1 MKILL
6 KIFVLS
12 MIFTSCSE
20 FHDNI
25 KEQVQ
30 YIQCAKSAITDNN
43 FLSIKIS
50 KHSFY
55 NEIKDPTETFY
66 LIYHYDKKRPSFT
79 FINSDS
85 TRFMKFDNKNYYL
98 IDCNNREIAHVR
110 CSGNDGKDAYWIMKN
125 NTESAFREI
134 PYYHQLLG
142 NKFIISNY
150 LIHEKNTD
158 TTIRD
163 VNCRV
168 FVSKTPMAH
177 IYNRDTHNYDIPIQ
191 YSAHTYINTANNH
204 IDSVCVENITEN
216 NFKVKTT
223 YIVSDISYN
232 SKQAFLDSIFDFNNL
247 KYHAYSYHDENNL
260 PYSMRGSY
268 NEEIDDDILDYPLI
282 SLNNDTTYFRGSNS
296 WTLLNLWSLNCP
308 SCLESLNDYKHEID
322 SLGYRALEK
331 EGIEILAINYSTDNM
346 DLLNDIAKKTES
358 KDIMYSAKGLNTQ
371 ISIPYLGYYY
381 LISPDKEIVFK
392 DYQLGDY
399 SDLLKAKEEYEN
411 ENK

>member
-30 YIQCAKSAITDNN
+30 YIQCAKSAIANNN

-98 IDCNNREIAHVR
+98 VDRNNREMARIK
-110 CSGNDGKDAYWIMKN
+110 CIGEGKDAYWIVKN
-125 NTESAFREI
+125 TTESVFKEI
-134 PYYHQLLG
+134 TYYHQILG
-142 NKFIISNY
+142 KKFILSNY
-150 LIHEKNTD
+150 LTHEKNTD

-177 IYNRDTHNYDIPIQ
+177 IYNSDTHNYDIPIQ
-191 YSAHTYINTANNH
+191 YSVHTYINTANNH
-204 IDSVCVENITEN
+204 IDSVCVKNITEN
-216 NFKVKTT
+216 NFKFKTT

-232 SKQAFLDSIFDFNNL
+232 NKQVFLDSIFDFNNL
-247 KYHAYSYHDENNL
+247 KYYAYSYHDENNL
-260 PYSMRGSY
+260 PYSMRGSS

-282 SLNNDTTYFRGSNS
+282 SLNNDTTYLRDSNS

-308 SCLESLNDYKHEID
+308 SCIENLNGYKHEIE
-322 SLGYRALEK
+322 SLGYRILEK

-346 DLLNDIAKKTES
+346 DILKNISEKTNSTDI
-358 KDIMYSAKGLNTQ
+358 IYSAKGFNGC

-381 LISPDKEIVFK
+381 LISPDRKVVFK
-392 DYQLGDY
+392 DYKLGDY
-399 SDLLKAKEEYEN
+399 SELLKAKEEYEN
-411 ENK
+411 K